1 MKNIKVSLGAVVLP
15 FAACAGLIVDS
26 DIDQTPVS
34 PEFRLVEG
42 AKQGKLEQFT
52 EDLTWNKCLRMEL
65 TDIPTDANGK
75 HNVCMSLQAG
85 GDGKTGF
92 PVEGGAKYA
101 FSFEAKGKAPRL
113 LVVWKEWPASGK
125 PRKVRTAMH
134 VIKLTDDWVAYRGT
148 VTASPDAVKGALL
161 LQFWGTDRGNP
172 ANWGNA
178 VGDWVMIDKVSV
190 AALPKVKDIWTKP
203 EAPIAIAQ
211 VPPHIDPAIP
221 FRPDELAGTNRL
233 LRLRAAVN
241 EHAVIPVAVANLT
254 DEWEE
259 YRVTIDCGYE
269 NPAPQF
275 EYPMFRK
282 GLVADD
288 GTRFGMERL
297 TIRRGVKFRDSNAK
311 EHGSRYDILAKLN
324 EAGALPVPAKEAGL
338 VWIQVDCRGAKPG
351 VYRGELAV
359 TPLSRGGISGVV
371 KGVREP
377 GVRKGPF
384 VAVSVA
390 DSTERRPVEIE
401 ILPFAL
407 EEPTTMPMEG
417 SRSVWADYQAE
428 FANDY
433 DVIMNQ
439 ITPWFFDCTFNAYG
453 TIAARTPRSF
463 LLPHIR
469 FVRDHVKKVG
479 TCPRAMIAHSAYEVF
494 KRAHWPKDLFAFDSP
509 EYWRAFREWFK
520 YVNETMRTEGF
531 AADDYVVQLF
541 DEPNPKKISPDEAL
555 RMYREAKAA
564 VPDARLIQTNGER
577 IYFDALSP
585 YVDEWS
591 FSQHVFGDAKIMTYP
606 KRLAE
611 QGKIASMYACGTE
624 MRQDPYRYYRLI
636 SWKSA
641 VCGGPYVLIYQ
652 LFEQWPSASFLG
664 ATEGGV
670 SYDTGSAMV
679 PSIRL
684 ENLREGM
691 TDIRYL
697 RHLERLI
704 AAKKGTAAANEAK
717 AFCEKSLYEIPSLY
731 PHESTRADAF
741 RVTCVE
747 YILKLEK

>member
-1 MKNIKVSLGAVVLP
+1 MLAVAAVLSAAAL
-15 FAACAGLIVDS
+15 FAAQNLIVDS
-26 DIDQTPVS
+26 DADKTPLS
-34 PEFRLVEG
+34 PEFRLAEG

-113 LVVWKEWPASGK
+113 LVVWKEWDASGK
-125 PRKVRTAMH
+125 ARKVRTAMH

-148 VTASPDAVKGALL
+148 VAASPDAVKGALI
-161 LQFWGTDRGNP
+161 LQFWGTDKGNP

-211 VPPHIDPAIP
+211 VPTWTDPAIP
-221 FRPDELAGTNRL
+221 YRPDELAGTNRL
-233 LRLRAAVN
+233 LRIRAAVN
-241 EHAVIPVAVANLT
+241 ERAVLPVAVGNLT

-282 GLVADD
+282 GLVAAD

-311 EHGSRYDILAKLN
+311 EHGSRYDILAKLD
-324 EAGALPVPAKEAGL
+324 ETGTLPVPAKEAGL
-338 VWIQVDCRGAKPG
+338 VWIQVDCRGSKPG

-359 TPLSRGGISGVV
+359 TPLSRGGITGAV

-384 VAVSVA
+384 AAMSVA

-407 EEPTTMPMEG
+407 EEPTTMAMVG
-417 SRSVWADYQAE
+417 FRSVWADYQAD

-433 DVIMNQ
+433 DVVMHQ
-439 ITPWFFDCTFNAYG
+439 ITPWFFDCTFNSDG

-469 FVRDHVKKVG
+469 FVRDHVKRIG
-479 TCPRAMIAHSAYEVF
+479 SYPRVMVAHSAYEVF

-509 EYWRAFREWFK
+509 EYWRAFREWFR
-520 YVNETMRTEGF
+520 YVNETMRAEGF
-531 AADDYVVQLF
+531 APDDYVVQLF

-555 RMYREAKAA
+555 RMYREAKTA
-564 VPDARLIQTNGER
+564 VPDARLLQTNGER

-585 YVDEWS
+585 YVDLWF
-591 FSQHVFGDAKIMTYP
+591 FSQHVFGDAQIMTYP
-606 KRLAE
+606 TRLAAE
-611 QGKIASMYACGTE
+611 GKVASMYACGTE
-624 MRQDPYRYYRLI
+624 MRQDLYRYYRMI
-636 SWKSA
+636 AWKA
-641 VCGGPYVLIYQ
+641 AACGGPYVPLYQ
-652 LFEQWPSASFLG
+652 LFEQWPSTSFLG

-670 SYDTGSAMV
+670 SYDTGSEMV

-697 RHLERLI
+697 RHLEALI
-704 AAKKGTAAANEAK
+704 AADAKSSAAVEAK
-717 AFCEKSLYEIPSLY
+717 AFVDRALREIPMLY

-741 RVTCVE
+741 RAACVD